1 MTTLMPQPAQV
12 TAETTYTHIQ
22 QAELRLPPLE
32 TVIAIAM
39 SHHQL
44 LLLTLGLLSPQ
55 KDLAA

>member
-1 MTTLMPQPAQV
+1 MPQPAQV

-22 QAELRLPPLE
+22 QAQLRLPPLE
-32 TVIAIAM
+32 TDIAIAM

-44 LLLTLGLLSPQ
+44 LLLALGLLSPQ